1 MAPNTNTSA
10 PGGSVPDGSGYNTSG
25 YGTSS
30 SVPAP
35 GSAVA
40 MGSNST
46 ADDIVASAR
55 SSSGGFEIG
64 GDRAIANPPNWQ
76 AQESHQL
83 YIGATTDNDPGTAES
98 TGQHWAKHG
107 TELKQASDD
116 LYNAITELGNVWVGQ
131 GAAGAQGALVAIAN
145 SGTQAS
151 DAAHTMADRLAR
163 QAAAAAE
170 VKKMPAPRDY
180 DPKQAMTAAL
190 AGGPAALAA
199 DQKAQADAANDVKAQ
214 QVAFFNAYTQAMSE
228 VDSSTPSFGPDSLG
242 MKPTATHFNG
252 NSFNNVNNIG
262 HTDAPGAL
270 SSPAS
275 FGTVGA
281 HGAFGGTG
289 VAGHGAPAHVSAD
302 SGKYGTSGFEGGG
315 GALGAGAGAGVGVGA
330 GSGVGAAPVAPAA
343 PASSGGSGLGAAL
356 GLGAIG
362 AGAGFAGGKLGE
374 GNRSGSRK
382 EEEGKTSAAS
392 EHQSGQSA
400 ASAAPQQQGV
410 VPASGTIGQP
420 QGGMNPMGGGMGGA
434 GAHGAGEGD
443 EEHTH
448 ASFLIEPD
456 PDDAFGANQA
466 TPPPV
471 IGAWSDDDN

>member
-1 MAPNTNTSA
+1 MAPNTSTSA

-30 SVPAP
+30 SAPAP
-35 GSAVA
+35 GSTVA
-40 MGSNST
+40 MGSNPAAS
-46 ADDIVASAR
+46 DIVASAR

-64 GDRAIANPPNWQ
+64 GDRAIGNPPNWQ

-83 YIGATTDNDPGTAES
+83 YVGATTDNDPGTAES

-180 DPKQAMTAAL
+180 DPKQAMAAAL

-252 NSFNNVNNIG
+252 NSFNNVNDIG

-270 SSPAS
+270 GSPAS

-281 HGAFGGTG
+281 HGAVGGAG

-302 SGKYGTSGFEGGG
+302 SGKYGTAGFEGGSG
-315 GALGAGAGAGVGVGA
+315 LAAGAGVGT
-330 GSGVGAAPVAPAA
+330 GSGVGVGSAPIASA
-343 PASSGGSGLGAAL
+343 PASTGGSGVGAAL

-382 EEEGKTSAAS
+382 EEEGKTSAAA

-410 VPASGTIGQP
+410 VPAGGTIGQS
-420 QGGMNPMGGGMGGA
+420 QGMSPMGGMGGA
-434 GAHGAGEGD
+434 GAHGAGEED

>member
-1 MAPNTNTSA
+1 
-10 PGGSVPDGSGYNTSG
+10 
-25 YGTSS
+25 
-30 SVPAP
+30 
-35 GSAVA
+35 
-40 MGSNST
+40 MGSNP
-46 ADDIVASAR
+46 AANEIVASAR

-83 YIGATTDNDPGTAES
+83 YVGATTDNDPGTAEA

-180 DPKQAMTAAL
+180 DPKQAMAAAL

-252 NSFNNVNNIG
+252 NSFNNVSTVG

-270 SSPAS
+270 GSPAS

-281 HGAFGGTG
+281 HGGPGGAA

-302 SGKYGTSGFEGGG
+302 SGKYGTSGLEG
-315 GALGAGAGAGVGVGA
+315 GALAAGAGVGT
-330 GSGVGAAPVAPAA
+330 GSGVGAAPVAAA
-343 PASSGGSGLGAAL
+343 PASTGGSGVGAAL

-410 VPASGTIGQP
+410 VPASGTIGQS
-420 QGGMNPMGGGMGGA
+420 QGMSPMGGMGGA
-434 GAHGAGEGD
+434 GAHGAGEED

>member
-1 MAPNTNTSA
+1 
-10 PGGSVPDGSGYNTSG
+10 
-25 YGTSS
+25 
-30 SVPAP
+30 
-35 GSAVA
+35 
-40 MGSNST
+40 MGSNSA

-64 GDRAIANPPNWQ
+64 GDRAIGNPPNWQ

-83 YIGATTDNDPGTAES
+83 YVGATTDNDPGTAEA

-180 DPKQAMTAAL
+180 DPKQAMAAAL

-252 NSFNNVNNIG
+252 NSFNNVNNLG

-270 SSPAS
+270 GSPAS

-281 HGAFGGTG
+281 HGGPGGAG

-302 SGKYGTSGFEGGG
+302 SGKYETAGFEGGG
-315 GALGAGAGAGVGVGA
+315 LGAGTGVGVGA
-330 GSGVGAAPVAPAA
+330 SSGVGAAPVAAA
-343 PASSGGSGLGAAL
+343 PASTGGSGIGAAL

-420 QGGMNPMGGGMGGA
+420 QGGMSPMGGGMGGA

>member
-1 MAPNTNTSA
+1 MAPNTTTSA
-10 PGGSVPDGSGYNTSG
+10 PDGSVPDGSGYTTSG

-40 MGSNST
+40 MGSNAAT
-46 ADDIVASAR
+46 NDIVASAR
-55 SSSGGFEIG
+55 SSSGGFEMG
-64 GDRAIANPPNWQ
+64 GDRAIGNPPNWQ

-83 YIGATTDNDPGTAES
+83 YIGATTDNDPGTAEA

-116 LYNAITELGNVWVGQ
+116 LYNAITELGNVWVGH

-151 DAAHTMADRLAR
+151 DAAHTMSDRLAR

-242 MKPTATHFNG
+242 MKPTASHFNG

-262 HTDAPGAL
+262 HTDGPGAL
-270 SSPAS
+270 GSPAS

-281 HGAFGGTG
+281 HGAAGGAA

-302 SGKYGTSGFEGGG
+302 SGKYGTSGFEGGALAG
-315 GALGAGAGAGVGVGA
+315 GTGVGVGA
-330 GSGVGAAPVAPAA
+330 ASGVGAAPAAAA
-343 PASSGGSGLGAAL
+343 PAPASTGGSGLGSAL

-362 AGAGFAGGKLGE
+362 AGAGLAGGKLGE

-410 VPASGTIGQP
+410 VPAGGTIGQS
-420 QGGMNPMGGGMGGA
+420 QGGMSPMGGMGGA

>member
-1 MAPNTNTSA
+1 MAPNYDTSA
-10 PGGSVPDGSGYNTSG
+10 PGGSTVPGGTPATGGYNSAA
-25 YGTSS
+25 
-30 SVPAP
+30 VPAP
-35 GSAVA
+35 GSTVS
-40 MGSNST
+40 MGSNSAT
-46 ADDIVASAR
+46 DSIINSAR
-55 SSSGGFEIG
+55 NGAGGFEIG
-64 GDRAIANPPNWQ
+64 GDRAIGNPPNWQ
-76 AQESHQL
+76 SQESQQL
-83 YIGATTDNDPGTAES
+83 YLGATTDNDPGTAEA
-98 TGQHWAKHG
+98 TGQAWKRHG
-107 TELKQASDD
+107 TELKQASND
-116 LYNAITELGNVWVGQ
+116 LYNAIAELGNVWVGH

-151 DAAHTMADRLAR
+151 DAAHTMADRMAR

-242 MKPTATHFNG
+242 MKPTASHFNG
-252 NSFNNVNNIG
+252 NSFTNVSNIG

-270 SSPAS
+270 GAPGS

-281 HGAFGGTG
+281 HGAVGAGGAAAG
-289 VAGHGAPAHVSAD
+289 VHGGSAANVTAD
-302 SGKYGTSGFEGGG
+302 SGTYHTAGFEGGSI
-315 GALGAGAGAGVGVGA
+315 GAGTGTGVGSGA
-330 GSGVGAAPVAPAA
+330 AAPVAPAA
-343 PASSGGSGLGAAL
+343 PVSSGGSGVGAAL
-356 GLGAIG
+356 GVSTLG
-362 AGAGFAGGKLGE
+362 AGAGFAAGKLGE

-382 EEEGKTSAAS
+382 DEEGKTSASS

-400 ASAAPQQQGV
+400 ASAIPQQQQGI
-410 VPASGTIGQP
+410 VPAGGTIGQG
-420 QGGMNPMGGGMGGA
+420 QGGMSPMGGGMGMA
-434 GAHGAGEGD
+434 GAHGGE
-443 EEHTH
+443 EEQEHTH

-471 IGAWSDDDN
+471 IGAWSDDEN

>member
-1 MAPNTNTSA
+1 MAPNTTTSA
-10 PGGSVPDGSGYNTSG
+10 PDGSVPDGSGYNTSG

-40 MGSNST
+40 MGSNS
-46 ADDIVASAR
+46 AANDIVASAR
-55 SSSGGFEIG
+55 SSSGGFEMG
-64 GDRAIANPPNWQ
+64 GDRAIGNPPNWQ

-83 YIGATTDNDPGTAES
+83 YVGATTDNDPGTAEA

-116 LYNAITELGNVWVGQ
+116 LYNAITELGNVWVGH

-151 DAAHTMADRLAR
+151 DAAHTMSDRLAR

-242 MKPTATHFNG
+242 MKPTASHFNG

-262 HTDAPGAL
+262 HTDGPGAL
-270 SSPAS
+270 GSPAS

-281 HGAFGGTG
+281 HGAVGGAA

-302 SGKYGTSGFEGGG
+302 SGKYGTSGFEGGSGLAG
-315 GALGAGAGAGVGVGA
+315 GTGVGVGA
-330 GSGVGAAPVAPAA
+330 ASGVGAAPAAAA
-343 PASSGGSGLGAAL
+343 PASTGGSGLGSAL

-362 AGAGFAGGKLGE
+362 AGAGLAGGKLGE

-410 VPASGTIGQP
+410 VPAGGTIGQS
-420 QGGMNPMGGGMGGA
+420 QGGMSPMGGMGGA
-434 GAHGAGEGD
+434 GAHGAGEED

>member
-1 MAPNTNTSA
+1 MAPNTTTSA
-10 PGGSVPDGSGYNTSG
+10 PDGSVPDGSGYTTSG

-40 MGSNST
+40 MGSNAAT
-46 ADDIVASAR
+46 NDIVASAR
-55 SSSGGFEIG
+55 SSSGGFEMG
-64 GDRAIANPPNWQ
+64 GDRAIGNPPNWQ

-83 YIGATTDNDPGTAES
+83 YLGATTDNDPGTAEA

-116 LYNAITELGNVWVGQ
+116 LYNAITELGNVWVGH
-131 GAAGAQGALVAIAN
+131 GAASAQGALVAIAN

-151 DAAHTMADRLAR
+151 DAAHTMSDRLAR

-242 MKPTATHFNG
+242 MKPTASHFNG

-262 HTDAPGAL
+262 HTDGPGAL
-270 SSPAS
+270 GSPAS

-281 HGAFGGTG
+281 HGAAGGAA

-302 SGKYGTSGFEGGG
+302 SGKYGASGFEGGALAG
-315 GALGAGAGAGVGVGA
+315 GTGVGVGA
-330 GSGVGAAPVAPAA
+330 ASGVGAAPAAAA
-343 PASSGGSGLGAAL
+343 PAPASTGGSGLGSAL

-362 AGAGFAGGKLGE
+362 AGAGLAGGKLGE

-410 VPASGTIGQP
+410 VPAGGTIGQS
-420 QGGMNPMGGGMGGA
+420 QGGMSPMGGMGGA

>member
-1 MAPNTNTSA
+1 MAPNTNTS
-10 PGGSVPDGSGYNTSG
+10 GPDGSGYNTSG

-30 SVPAP
+30 SAPAP
-35 GSAVA
+35 GSVVA
-40 MGSNST
+40 MGPNSAT
-46 ADDIVASAR
+46 NDIVSSAR

-64 GDRAIANPPNWQ
+64 GDRAIGNPPNWQ
-76 AQESHQL
+76 SQESHQL
-83 YIGATTDNDPGTAES
+83 YVGATTDNDPGTAES
-98 TGQHWAKHG
+98 AGQHWTKHG

-116 LYNAITELGNVWVGQ
+116 LYNAITELGHAWVGQ

-151 DAAHTMADRLAR
+151 DAAHTMADKLAR

-214 QVAFFNAYTQAMSE
+214 QVAFFNAYTQAMTE
-228 VDSSTPSFGPDSLG
+228 VDGSTPSFGPDSLG
-242 MKPTATHFNG
+242 MKPTANHFNG
-252 NSFNNVNNIG
+252 NSFTNVNNIG
-262 HTDAPGAL
+262 HTDGPGAL
-270 SSPAS
+270 GSPGS

-281 HGAFGGTG
+281 HGAVGGAG

-302 SGKYGTSGFEGGG
+302 SGKYGTSGLEG
-315 GALGAGAGAGVGVGA
+315 GALAGGTGVGTGVGA
-330 GSGVGAAPVAPAA
+330 GSGVGAAPAPAA
-343 PASSGGSGLGAAL
+343 PASTGGSGLGSAL

-362 AGAGFAGGKLGE
+362 AGAGLAGGKLGE

-410 VPASGTIGQP
+410 VPAGGTIGQS
-420 QGGMNPMGGGMGGA
+420 QGGMSPMGGMGGA
-434 GAHGAGEGD
+434 GAHGGAGQED

-456 PDDAFGANQA
+456 PDDAFGANEA

>member
-1 MAPNTNTSA
+1 
-10 PGGSVPDGSGYNTSG
+10 
-25 YGTSS
+25 
-30 SVPAP
+30 
-35 GSAVA
+35 
-40 MGSNST
+40 MGSNPAAS
-46 ADDIVASAR
+46 DIVASAR

-64 GDRAIANPPNWQ
+64 GDRAIGNPPNWQ

-83 YIGATTDNDPGTAES
+83 YVGATTDNDPGTAES

-180 DPKQAMTAAL
+180 DPKQAMAAAL

-252 NSFNNVNNIG
+252 NSFNNVNDIG

-270 SSPAS
+270 GSPAS

-281 HGAFGGTG
+281 HGAVGGAG

-302 SGKYGTSGFEGGG
+302 SGKYGTAGFEGGSG
-315 GALGAGAGAGVGVGA
+315 LAAGAGVGT
-330 GSGVGAAPVAPAA
+330 GSGVGVGSAPIASA
-343 PASSGGSGLGAAL
+343 PASTGGSGVGAAL

-382 EEEGKTSAAS
+382 EEEGKTSAAA

-410 VPASGTIGQP
+410 VPAGGTIGQS
-420 QGGMNPMGGGMGGA
+420 QGMSPMGGMGGA
-434 GAHGAGEGD
+434 GAHGAGEED

>member
-1 MAPNTNTSA
+1 
-10 PGGSVPDGSGYNTSG
+10 
-25 YGTSS
+25 
-30 SVPAP
+30 
-35 GSAVA
+35 
-40 MGSNST
+40 MGSNAAT
-46 ADDIVASAR
+46 NDIVASAR
-55 SSSGGFEIG
+55 SSSGGFEMG
-64 GDRAIANPPNWQ
+64 GDRAIGNPPNWQ

-83 YIGATTDNDPGTAES
+83 YLGATTDNDPGTAEA

-116 LYNAITELGNVWVGQ
+116 LYNAITELGNVWVGH
-131 GAAGAQGALVAIAN
+131 GAASAQGALVAIAN

-151 DAAHTMADRLAR
+151 DAAHTMSDRLAR

-242 MKPTATHFNG
+242 MKPTASHFNG

-262 HTDAPGAL
+262 HTDGPGAL
-270 SSPAS
+270 GSPAS

-281 HGAFGGTG
+281 HGAAGGAA

-302 SGKYGTSGFEGGG
+302 SGKYGASGFEGGALAG
-315 GALGAGAGAGVGVGA
+315 GTGVGVGA
-330 GSGVGAAPVAPAA
+330 ASGVGAAPAAAA
-343 PASSGGSGLGAAL
+343 PAPASTGGSGLGSAL

-362 AGAGFAGGKLGE
+362 AGAGLAGGKLGE

-410 VPASGTIGQP
+410 VPAGGTIGQS
-420 QGGMNPMGGGMGGA
+420 QGGMSPMGGMGGA

>member
-1 MAPNTNTSA
+1 MGPNSATN
-10 PGGSVPDGSGYNTSG
+10 
-25 YGTSS
+25 
-30 SVPAP
+30 
-35 GSAVA
+35 
-40 MGSNST
+40 
-46 ADDIVASAR
+46 DIVASAR

-64 GDRAIANPPNWQ
+64 GDRAIGNPPNWQ
-76 AQESHQL
+76 SQESHQL
-83 YIGATTDNDPGTAES
+83 YVGATTDNDPGTAEAA
-98 TGQHWAKHG
+98 GQHWTKHG
-107 TELKQASDD
+107 TELKQASND
-116 LYNAITELGNVWVGQ
+116 LYNAITELGHAWVGQ

-214 QVAFFNAYTQAMSE
+214 QVAFFNAYTQAMTE

-252 NSFNNVNNIG
+252 NSFNNVSNIG
-262 HTDAPGAL
+262 HTDAGAL
-270 SSPAS
+270 GSPAG

-281 HGAFGGTG
+281 HGAAGGAG

-302 SGKYGTSGFEGGG
+302 SGKYGASGFEGGG
-315 GALGAGAGAGVGVGA
+315 LAAGASV
-330 GSGVGAAPVAPAA
+330 GSGAAAPVAPAA
-343 PASSGGSGLGAAL
+343 PASTGGSGVGAAL

-392 EHQSGQSA
+392 EHQNGQSA
-400 ASAAPQQQGV
+400 ASAVPQQQQGV
-410 VPASGTIGQP
+410 VPPSGTIGQG
-420 QGGMNPMGGGMGGA
+420 QGGMSPMGGGMAGA
-434 GAHGAGEGD
+434 GAHGAGEED

>member
-1 MAPNTNTSA
+1 
-10 PGGSVPDGSGYNTSG
+10 
-25 YGTSS
+25 
-30 SVPAP
+30 
-35 GSAVA
+35 
-40 MGSNST
+40 MGSNP
-46 ADDIVASAR
+46 AANEIVASAR

-83 YIGATTDNDPGTAES
+83 YVGATTDNDPGTAEA

-180 DPKQAMTAAL
+180 DPKQAMAAAL

-252 NSFNNVNNIG
+252 NSFNNVSTVG

-270 SSPAS
+270 GSPAS

-281 HGAFGGTG
+281 HGGPGGAG

-302 SGKYGTSGFEGGG
+302 SGKYGTSGLEG
-315 GALGAGAGAGVGVGA
+315 GALAAGAGVGT
-330 GSGVGAAPVAPAA
+330 GSGVGAAPVAAA
-343 PASSGGSGLGAAL
+343 PASTGGSGVGAAL

-410 VPASGTIGQP
+410 VPASGTIGQS
-420 QGGMNPMGGGMGGA
+420 QGMSPMGGMGGA
-434 GAHGAGEGD
+434 GAHGGGEED